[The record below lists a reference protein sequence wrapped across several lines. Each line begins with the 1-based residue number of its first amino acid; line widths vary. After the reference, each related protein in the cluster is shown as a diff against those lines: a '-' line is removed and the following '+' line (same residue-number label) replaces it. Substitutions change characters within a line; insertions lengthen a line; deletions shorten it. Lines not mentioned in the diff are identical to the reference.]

1 MWKLA
6 RQPRWIAAL
15 FLALLVAA
23 GFAALGQWQ
32 VERSVID
39 ATVVERD
46 TETVVPLTDLVE
58 PQSAVMENEA
68 GHMVAF
74 EGTIVPGD
82 STILSGRLNG
92 GVAGFWV
99 MEHVVVDNGASI
111 AVAQGWAP
119 TREEAEA
126 ATSTDMGIAAL
137 VPFEGRYLATESPQE
152 DNFEEGEQKSA
163 SVAALVNQWSVPFT
177 TVYGGYLVSGDAPEG
192 LVAIDSPVPDDE
204 VSVNWLNIFYAI
216 EWAVFAVFAIFLWY
230 RLVKDAWEREQEF
243 AAEDAAAAEAEAAAA
258 GGARSTEAATRA
270 AGEAQVAA
278 QDHNADRAESL
289 PERN

>member
-1 MWKLA
+1 VWELA

-15 FLALLVAA
+15 VFALLVAA

-32 VERSVID
+32 VERSIID

-46 TETVVPLTDLVE
+46 TETVQPLTELVE
-58 PQSAVMENEA
+58 PQAPVFQDQA
-68 GHMVAF
+68 GHMVSF

-92 GVAGFWV
+92 GEAGFWV

-111 AVAQGWAP
+111 AVARGWAA
-119 TREEAEA
+119 TEEEAEA
-126 ATSTDMGIAAL
+126 ATSTDLGIAAL

-152 DNFEEGEQKSA
+152 DDFEEGEQKSA
-163 SVAALVNQWSVPFT
+163 SVAALANQWSEPFT
-177 TVYGGYLVSGDAPEG
+177 AVYGGYVVSVDAPEG
-192 LVAIDSPVPDDE
+192 LEPIDSPVPDDD
-204 VSVNWLNIFYAI
+204 VSINWLNIFYAV

-243 AAEDAAAAEAEAAAA
+243 AAEDAAEAEAAA
-258 GGARSTEAATRA
+258 
-270 AGEAQVAA
+270 
-278 QDHNADRAESL
+278 RAEADARAGAGADADADASAGADARAGTSS
-289 PERN
+289 ERK